1 MSDELMEL
9 LDHALDTRAGLLV
22 GKHTSA
28 LRLFNGFLEGWP
40 DLSVELFGTTL
51 VLYDYSDHP
60 AESINPLTEVR
71 THLTSRLPWVKA
83 VIVKTR
89 SAADSLGGRPD
100 ARRGVLVQGSEPE
113 RSITENG
120 VCYALDLTLNQ
131 DASFYLDARN
141 LRTWLKETLNGKTLL
156 NTFAYTGSLGMA
168 ALAGGAT
175 RVVQADRNG
184 RFLMLAENSAALNG
198 VPKERYEV
206 RPEDF
211 FNTAA
216 HFKRSGELFDCVIV
230 DPPFF
235 STTSRGRVD
244 LERESQRVINK
255 VRPLVKD
262 GGWLV
267 TINNALFLSGADY
280 YGQLQELCADGYLA
294 VEVLIPVPE
303 DCTGYAG
310 TRVGAPPVDPAP
322 FNHSTKIAVLKVKRK
337 SSGTA

>member
-9 LDHALDTRAGLLV
+9 LDRALYARTGLLV
-22 GKHTSA
+22 GEHTSA

-40 DLSVELFGTTL
+40 DLSVEVFGSTL

-120 VCYALDLTLNQ
+120 VRYALDLTLNQ

-156 NTFAYTGSLGMA
+156 NAFAYTGSLGVA
-168 ALAGGAT
+168 ALAGGAV

-198 VPKERYEV
+198 FPKERHEV

-235 STTSRGRVD
+235 SATSRGRVD

-262 GGWLV
+262 GGRLIA
-267 TINNALFLSGADY
+267 INNALFLSGAEY
-280 YGQLQELCADGYLA
+280 TRQLQELCADGYLA
-294 VEVLIPVPE
+294 VEELIPVPE
-303 DCTGYAG
+303 DCTGYPA
-310 TRVGAPPVDPAP
+310 TRVGVPPVDPAP
-322 FNHSTKIAVLKVKRK
+322 FNHSTKIAVIKVKRK
-337 SSGTA
+337 APKLE